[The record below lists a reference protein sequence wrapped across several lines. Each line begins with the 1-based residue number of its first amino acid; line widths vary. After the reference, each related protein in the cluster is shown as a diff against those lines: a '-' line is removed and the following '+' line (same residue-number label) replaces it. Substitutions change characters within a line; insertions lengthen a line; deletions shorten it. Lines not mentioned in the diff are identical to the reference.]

1 MHSNVK
7 FPATFKQQL
16 KAVVIN
22 LTGQRKLSR
31 GSINQL
37 LASIIDSNDGAQDLS
52 GGRLLHIKQV
62 YCMNLDCVRP
72 VGCVGAQNINYH

>member
-7 FPATFKQQL
+7 FPVAFKQQL

-31 GSINQL
+31 GNKNQL
-37 LASIIDSNDGAQDLS
+37 LASIIGSYDGAQDLS
-52 GGRLLHIKQV
+52 GGRLLHKTGLL
-62 YCMNLDCVRP
+62 YEPGLYASFGMCWSTEN
-72 VGCVGAQNINYH
+72 